1 MSSRT
6 SKRSK
11 RKVNSYEG
19 ATSTEEARMFQQA
32 IANSKLDMARGSN
45 LIEEIGNGPVFFPTV
60 EE

>member
-1 MSSRT
+1 
-6 SKRSK
+6 
-11 RKVNSYEG
+11 
-19 ATSTEEARMFQQA
+19 MFQQA